1 MKSYI
6 NQDCLNFEKD
16 FLQKGQVVE
25 LDKEQDSKLFDL
37 GLAEEYDEAKHG
49 LVKPSLETEKEELA
63 AKVLSLQTEKEE
75 LAAKVLSLQTE
86 KAELIAMLKVAIE
99 SPKGTKPDGYE
110 KYGEEA

>member
-63 AKVLSLQTEKEE
+63 AKVLSLQTEK
-75 LAAKVLSLQTE
+75 
-86 KAELIAMLKVAIE
+86 AELIAMLKVAIE